1 MSVLL
6 RRLLVVLGL
15 GGGILACPAAHA
27 QEAGADCGPPVL
39 PQMCVDFDASRSV
52 DQAAGPLVYR
62 WQMGDS
68 TTLTGLTVSHCYK
81 RRARYQVVLDVLVP
95 ATGEVRQ
102 AEKTFEVDLLAQP
115 VINFSRPA
123 ATVRVGQPATFDALD
138 SGLPTC
144 QNVLYIWDF
153 RDGLTQQGRRIEHT
167 FRRAGRYQ
175 VRLSLRG
182 YGPGDC
188 ASSHC
193 ATQEVVV
200 VP

>member
-1 MSVLL
+1 MPLL
-6 RRLLVVLGL
+6 RTLSAISVAACGL
-15 GGGILACPAAHA
+15 WAGQSAHA
-27 QEAGADCGPPVL
+27 QAAGADCGPPIL
-39 PQMCVDFDASRSV
+39 PQLCVDFDASRSV
-52 DQAAGPLVYR
+52 DPAAGPLVYR

-81 RRARYQVVLDVLVP
+81 RRARYQVVLEVLVP
-95 ATGEVRQ
+95 ATGEVRP
-102 AEKTFEVDLLAQP
+102 AEKNFTVDLLAQP
-115 VINFSRPA
+115 VIYFSLPTT
-123 ATVRVGQPATFDALD
+123 TVRVGQPARFDALD

-144 QNVLYIWDF
+144 QNVSYIWDF
-153 RDGLTQQGRRIEHT
+153 RDETTQQGQRVEHT

>member
-1 MSVLL
+1 MSVSRTLL
-6 RRLLVVLGL
+6 A
-15 GGGILACPAAHA
+15 ILAIAGSAFACQVAHA
-27 QEAGADCGPPVL
+27 QNTGADCGPPIL

-52 DQAAGPLVYR
+52 DAVAGPLVYR

-115 VINFSRPA
+115 VINFTLPT
-123 ATVRVGQPATFDALD
+123 ATVHVGQPAAFDALD

-153 RDGLTQQGRRIEHT
+153 RDGTTQQGRRIEHT
-167 FRRAGRYQ
+167 FRKAGRYQ
-175 VRLSLRG
+175 LRLSLRG

>member
-1 MSVLL
+1 MIA
-6 RRLLVVLGL
+6 
-15 GGGILACPAAHA
+15 GILAGRQAHA
-27 QEAGADCGPPVL
+27 QAAGDNCGPPIL
-39 PQMCVDFDASRSV
+39 PQLCVDFDASRSV
-52 DQAAGPLVYR
+52 DPAAGPLVYR

-95 ATGEVRQ
+95 ATGEVRP

-115 VINFSRPA
+115 VIYFRRPT
-123 ATVRVGQPATFDALD
+123 ATVHVGQPVTFDALD

-144 QNVLYIWDF
+144 QNVAYIWDF
-153 RDGLTQQGRRIEHT
+153 RDETTQQGRRIEHT

-200 VP
+200 EP

>member
-1 MSVLL
+1 MPIL
-6 RRLLVVLGL
+6 RTLSAALVVLGSFL
-15 GGGILACPAAHA
+15 TCLRAHA
-27 QEAGADCGPPVL
+27 QAAGADCGPPIL
-39 PQMCVDFDASRSV
+39 PQLCVDFDASRSV
-52 DQAAGPLVYR
+52 DSAAGPLVYR

-68 TTLTGLTVSHCYK
+68 TTLTGLSVSHCYK
-81 RRARYQVVLDVLVP
+81 RRARYRVVLDVLVP
-95 ATGEVRQ
+95 ATGEVRP

-115 VINFSRPA
+115 VIYFRVPS
-123 ATVRVGQPATFDALD
+123 ATVRVGQPAAFDALD

-153 RDGLTQQGRRIEHT
+153 RDGTTQQGQRIAHT
-167 FRRAGRYQ
+167 FRKAGRYQ

-200 VP
+200 EP

>member
-1 MSVLL
+1 MSLL
-6 RRLLVVLGL
+6 RSALSIS
-15 GGGILACPAAHA
+15 ILAGSTLLSQAAQA
-27 QEAGADCGPPVL
+27 QDATDCGPPLL
-39 PQMCVDFDASRSV
+39 PQMCVDFDASRSI
-52 DQAAGPLVYR
+52 DPAIGPVVYR

-68 TTLTGLTVSHCYK
+68 TTLTGLTISHCYK
-81 RRARYQVVLDVLVP
+81 QRARYQVVLDVLLP
-95 ATGEVRQ
+95 ATGEVRK

-115 VINFSRPA
+115 VINFSLPTKTIHTGEA
-123 ATVRVGQPATFDALD
+123 VAFDALD

-167 FRRAGRYQ
+167 FRKAGRYQ

-182 YGPGDC
+182 YGPGSC
-188 ASSHC
+188 AASHC